1 MLRSFVLPT
10 LAITM
15 GDPGGIGPEVIVK
28 ALADPALRARARFL
42 LLGLGT
48 SLTRAAAE
56 AGIEPYWDAAGPFSR
71 WDPTPGVLL
80 LDDELGPRATPYPPF
95 VPEDSALG
103 GKLSLAW
110 VERAIEMAK
119 PQGSTPA
126 QVQAI
131 VTAPISK
138 TSWQLAGERKHPG
151 HTGLLAARFGVTKFA
166 MMFASP
172 SLNTILVTDH
182 IPIKLIY
189 LAIRPESV
197 RDTIELGHSA
207 MQQLG
212 VPKPRIA
219 VCGLNPHAGAGGVLG
234 DEDDRHI
241 RPAIEQAAARGIH
254 VEGPFPADTIFRRA
268 LHGPGHTPEFDLV
281 VAMYHDQGLIPVKLL
296 DRDRA
301 VNVTVGLPTIRT
313 SPDHGTAF
321 DIAGENKADPGS
333 MRAAI
338 ELAINMATSS
348 GPSPRS

>member
-1 MLRSFVLPT
+1 
-10 LAITM
+10 M

-28 ALADPALRARARFL
+28 ALADPSLRDRARFIV
-42 LLGLGT
+42 LGLGT
-48 SLTRAAAE
+48 SLNRAADE
-56 AGIEPYWDAAGPFSR
+56 AGIKPYWEAAGPFSR

-80 LDDELGPRATPYPPF
+80 LDDELGTRATAHGPF
-95 VPEDSALG
+95 APEDSALG

-110 VERAIEMAK
+110 VERAIEMARA
-119 PQGSTPA
+119 QGGKSPE
-126 QVQAI
+126 VQAI
-131 VTAPISK
+131 VTGPISK
-138 TSWQLAGERKHPG
+138 TSWQMAGERKHPG
-151 HTGLLAARFGVTKFA
+151 HTGLLAARFGASKFA

-189 LAIRPESV
+189 LAIRPEAV

-207 MQQLG
+207 MQRLG
-212 VPKPRIA
+212 FPKPRIA
-219 VCGLNPHAGAGGVLG
+219 VCGLNPHAGEGGVLG

-241 RPAIEQAAARGIH
+241 RPAVEQALARGID

-268 LHGPGHTPEFDLV
+268 RHGPGQTPEFDLV

-321 DIAGENKADPGS
+321 DIAGQNKADPGS

-338 ELAINMATSS
+338 ELAIRMATTS
-348 GPSPRS
+348 